1 MKLYTCILF
10 CNASTPGGGLIVK
23 KYRNINN
30 LERFKDFA
38 KTINGNYFNVYDKK
52 TKVFIQQIKCN

>member
-1 MKLYTCILF
+1 MKVYTCILF
-10 CNASTPGGGLIVK
+10 CKDNQVK

-38 KTINGNYFNVYDKK
+38 NTINGNYFNVYDKK
-52 TKVFIQQIKCN
+52 TKLFIQQIKCNCKG

>member
-10 CNASTPGGGLIVK
+10 CIDNQVK

-30 LERFKDFA
+30 LERFNDFA
-38 KTINGNYFNVYDKK
+38 KNINGNYFNVYDKK
-52 TKVFIQQIKCN
+52 TKLFIQQIKCK